1 MFLVHC
7 AISISCLI
15 MWGLLLTCATSIE
28 FFIFGRYLGFSAVRI
43 ALLYKWFLVQ
53 SRFIIQKILTP
64 IAVFLHQIGFD
75 NRVPFILREQNM
87 FFQRSY
93 DPALPESEWEQDIWE
108 LVSAQWG
115 VGTLTFSFP
124 GCMLYILYPC
134 VWHDI
139 WCDINH
145 PKHFQKISQNVD
157 LRLVFGGIGGDW
169 SHDSGRSCRHPSGS
183 TLYIFGSAKM

>member
-1 MFLVHC
+1 MVLST
-7 AISISCLI
+7 IKIYNQKR
-15 MWGLLLTCATSIE
+15 LTS
-28 FFIFGRYLGFSAVRI
+28 
-43 ALLYKWFLVQ
+43 
-53 SRFIIQKILTP
+53 

-75 NRVPFILREQNM
+75 NRAPFIQRRDQSMVSCCLIKHV

-134 VWHDI
+134 VWHDM

-145 PKHFQKISQNVD
+145 SKHFQKISQNVD
-157 LRLVFGGIGGDW
+157 LRLVFGGIDGDW

-183 TLYIFGSAKM
+183 TLCISGSAKIQTRPKLTEI